1 MSQPIQPAE
10 APQDQ
15 STKLVIGAVA
25 VTLLLA
31 SLGQTIVSTA
41 LPTIVGQLGGLD
53 HLTWVVIAYLL
64 SSTVV
69 APIYGKLGDLY
80 GRKIVLQAA
89 IVIFLIGAVL
99 SAMASSMTFL
109 IFARAIQGLGGG
121 GLMVVAMTV
130 VADIIPPRQRGK
142 VQGLFG
148 AVFGVATVVG
158 PLLGGVIVEHISWQW
173 IFLINLPLG
182 LLALAVIAVALKPR
196 ADRVSHSIDYA
207 GFVLLTS
214 GLTAFVLATS
224 LGGNTFAW
232 ASVEIIGLIVFAI
245 GALAAFL
252 WVESRAAEPVL
263 PLSLFRNNTFAVTNA
278 IGFLVGM
285 AMFGSITFLPMYL
298 QLAKGI
304 SPTESALQLVPM
316 MVGLIGASTLSGFFM
331 TRTGRYRI
339 LPRLSTF
346 VLIIGLMLLGNMQ
359 LDTPAWLVAIYM
371 FLVGAGI
378 GPVNSVS
385 VTATQNAVPREVVG
399 AATAGTTLFRQIGGS
414 IGVSV
419 FGAIFFERPCHTP
432 RRRHA
437 GGRQCQQLQR
447 PGRRSFARSDPQ
459 YGARSL
465 CRRPASGL
473 FHRSR
478 RRHPRLL
485 PDLPARRAPP
495 RQHAAPGAGSRNQSR
510 RRRRCVRGW
519 CSGDCHDVTGAR
531 ASHPLPAF
539 PI

>member
-1 MSQPIQPAE
+1 MSQPVQPAQE
-10 APQDQ
+10 PKNP
-15 STKLVIGAVA
+15 SVRLVIGAVA
-25 VTLLLA
+25 VVLLLA

-89 IVIFLIGAVL
+89 IVIFLVGAVL
-99 SAMASSMTFL
+99 SALATNMTFL
-109 IFARAIQGLGGG
+109 IIARAIQGLGGG

-142 VQGLFG
+142 VQGIFS

-158 PLLGGVIVEHISWQW
+158 PLLGGFIVEHISWQW

-182 LLALAVIAVALKPR
+182 VIALIVIAAALKPR
-196 ADRVSHSIDYA
+196 PDRVSHSIDYL
-207 GFVLLTS
+207 GFVLLS
-214 GLTAFVLATS
+214 GGLTAFVLATS
-224 LGGNTFAW
+224 LGGNTFPW
-232 ASVEIIGLIVFAI
+232 VSVEIVGLIVFAI
-245 GALAAFL
+245 VALGAFL

-263 PLSLFRNNTFAVTNA
+263 PLALFANNTFAVTSA
-278 IGFLVGM
+278 VGFLVGM

-304 SPTESALQLVPM
+304 SPTDSALQLVPM
-316 MVGLIGASTLSGFFM
+316 MVGLIGASMVSGFIM

-339 LPRLSTF
+339 LPQISTL
-346 VLIIGLMLLGNMQ
+346 VLIVGLILLATMQ
-359 LDTPAWLVAIYM
+359 LATPSWLVAIYM

-419 FGAIFFERPCHTP
+419 FGAIFSSGLASRLGDAIPEGSGTGAFSAQAVAALPEPVRNMMLEAFASSLHPVFFTAAGAAVLAFGLTFLLEERPLANSL
-432 RRRHA
+432 RKESEAEIDA
-437 GGRQCQQLQR
+437 GEEAAA
-447 PGRRSFARSDPQ
+447 SVA
-459 YGARSL
+459 GA
-465 CRRPASGL
+465 PA
-473 FHRSR
+473 
-478 RRHPRLL
+478 
-485 PDLPARRAPP
+485 
-495 RQHAAPGAGSRNQSR
+495 GA
-510 RRRRCVRGW
+510 VR
-519 CSGDCHDVTGAR
+519 
-531 ASHPLPAF
+531 
-539 PI
+539 

>member
-1 MSQPIQPAE
+1 MSDPKQLAD

-15 STKLVIGAVA
+15 SVRLVIGAVA

-41 LPTIVGQLGGLD
+41 LPVIVGQLGGLD

-69 APIYGKLGDLY
+69 APIYGKLGDLF

-99 SAMASSMTFL
+99 SAMATSMTFL
-109 IFARAIQGLGGG
+109 IIARTIQGLGGG

-148 AVFGVATVVG
+148 AVFGVATIIG
-158 PLLGGVIVEHISWQW
+158 PLAGGFIVEHLSWQW

-182 LLALAVIAVALKPR
+182 VLALAIIALALKPR
-196 ADRVSHSIDYA
+196 GERVKHSIDYA
-207 GFVLLTS
+207 GFVLLS
-214 GLTAFVLATS
+214 GGLTAFVLATS
-224 LGGNTFAW
+224 LGGNTW
-232 ASVEIIGLIVFAI
+232 PWLSIQIIGLVVFAI
-245 GALAAFL
+245 ASLGAFL

-263 PLSLFRNNTFAVTNA
+263 PLSLFRNNTFAVTSA
-278 IGFLVGM
+278 VGFLVGM

-304 SPTESALQLVPM
+304 SPTDSALQLVPM
-316 MVGLIGASTLSGFFM
+316 MIGLIGASTLAGFIM
-331 TRTGRYRI
+331 TRTGRYRFLPI
-339 LPRLSTF
+339 LATF
-346 VLIIGLMLLGNMQ
+346 VLTIGLLLLANMQ

-385 VTATQNAVPREVVG
+385 VTATQNAVARDVVG
-399 AATAGTTLFRQIGGS
+399 TATAGNTLFRQIGGS

-419 FGAIFFERPCHTP
+419 FGAIFT
-432 RRRHA
+432 
-437 GGRQCQQLQR
+437 
-447 PGRRSFARSDPQ
+447 
-459 YGARSL
+459 
-465 CRRPASGL
+465 SGL
-473 FHRSR
+473 AA
-478 RRHPRLL
+478 RLGDVM
-485 PDLPARRAPP
+485 PD
-495 RQHAAPGAGSRNQSR
+495 GG
-510 RRRRCVRGW
+510 G
-519 CSGDCHDVTGAR
+519 TGAFSAQTIAALPEPVRNMVLEAFASALHPVFYTAAGAAILAFGLSFLLEER
-531 ASHPLPAF
+531 ALATTLRQEPEAEIDAEEQAAAAAVGAPAMATR
-539 PI
+539 